1 MYEPVDIDELEEALS
16 YVSPEHYEYQDWLHV
31 GMALKEAGADL
42 SVWERWSANDPDS
55 YRRDPAACAAK
66 WDTFDSSE
74 ITAKTIFKWAMD
86 AGWKSSK
93 GYSGPDTALD
103 WESVIT
109 SPVKVNMS
117 GEMPVQEPQQWN
129 QFDQVRRYI
138 KALFHADEYVAFNT
152 NLKYDEARDKW
163 KPADM
168 GTFTRTAGQILED
181 LDKYEASGDLSNV
194 LGTLNPDGGA
204 YIRIN
209 PVDGKGVNDRNV
221 TRYSY
226 ALIESDNM
234 PIEQQR
240 FMMHALKLPIR
251 VMVHSAGKSVHAIV
265 KVDAKNRYEF
275 KERVEYLHA
284 ICNEAGLIA
293 DAANKNE
300 ARLSRLPGVYRK
312 GKKQYIIEENV
323 GLSSWDEWYE
333 YQESLRDKLPK
344 TESMEDLYND
354 PPEVAPELI
363 GGVLR
368 QGHKMIISGPSKAG
382 KSFLLLE
389 LAYAIAEGHTWIGNK
404 CTMGKVLYVNMEI
417 DRASFARRFISIY
430 NARKM
435 NHGAHR
441 SNIDIWNLRGYSM
454 PITKLIEPL
463 LRRAKKEAYSAIII
477 DPLYKVLEGDE
488 NSNTDVAR
496 MGAGFDRIAQETGAS
511 VIYVHHFAKG
521 YAGDRSSI
529 DRGSGAGTFSRDPD
543 AILTISPLEQTE
555 DEEEAHGSAW
565 RVEYTLR
572 EFKDHEP
579 TNVYFQYPVHE
590 VDDGFLKT
598 KAIQSALSA
607 DRARR
612 SEAAM
617 SEFLMNIKE
626 VAEVCDQLE
635 GGYEVKALAE
645 TYSSMFEEIN
655 SNVMAKRLAKAGF
668 QKKSLG
674 RGKSNIWF
682 IE

>member
-152 NLKYDEARDKW
+152 NLKYDEARGKW

-404 CTMGKVLYVNMEI
+404 CKMGKVLYVNMEI

-430 NARKM
+430 NAQKM
-435 NHGAHR
+435 NYGAHR

>member
-16 YVSPEHYEYQDWLHV
+16 FVSPEHYEYQDWLHV

-42 SVWERWSANDPDS
+42 SVWERWSANDPDA

-86 AGWKSSK
+86 AGWKSSRS
-93 GYSGPDTALD
+93 YSGHDTALD

-152 NLKYDEARDKW
+152 NLKYDEARGKW

-221 TRYSY
+221 TRFNY

-312 GKKQYIIEENV
+312 GKKQYIIEENI

-333 YQESLRDKLPK
+333 YQESLRDKLPQ
-344 TESMEDLYND
+344 TDNMEDLYND
-354 PPEVAPELI
+354 PPAVAPELI
-363 GGVLR
+363 SGVLR

-435 NHGAHR
+435 NFGAHR

-496 MGAGFDRIAQETGAS
+496 MGAGFDRIAQETGAA

-521 YAGDRSSI
+521 YAGDRASI

-590 VDDGFLKT
+590 VDDGLLKT

-607 DRARR
+607 DRTRR

-617 SEFLMNIKE
+617 SEFMMNIKE
-626 VAEVCDQLE
+626 AAEICEPLD
-635 GGYEVKALAE
+635 GGYEAAALAE
-645 TYSSMFEEIN
+645 AYSELFGEIN
-655 SNVMAKRLAKAGF
+655 SNAMRKRLAKAGYR
-668 QKKSLG
+668 KKSLG
-674 RGKSNIWF
+674 KGKSNVWF

>member
-16 YVSPEHYEYQDWLHV
+16 YVSPEHYKYEDWLSV

-86 AGWKSSK
+86 AGWKSSR

-103 WESVIT
+103 WEAVIT

-117 GEMPVQEPQQWN
+117 GEMPVQEPQNWN

-152 NLKYDEARDKW
+152 NLKYDEARNKW
-163 KPADM
+163 KPADS
-168 GTFTRTAGQILED
+168 GTYTRTAGQILED

-221 TRYSY
+221 TRFNY

-323 GLSSWDEWYE
+323 GLSSWAEWYE

-344 TESMEDLYND
+344 TESLEDIYND

-363 GGVLR
+363 SGVLR

-417 DRASFARRFISIY
+417 DGASFARRFISIY

-555 DEEEAHGSAW
+555 DEEAAHGSAW

-579 TNVYFQYPVHE
+579 TDVFFKYPVHE
-590 VDDGFLKT
+590 PDDGLLKG

-607 DRARR
+607 ERARYA
-612 SEAAM
+612 EA
-617 SEFLMNIKE
+617 SLNEFKANIKE
-626 VAEVCDQLE
+626 VAETCEQLE
-635 GGYEVKALAE
+635 GGYEVKTLTEA
-645 TYSSMFEEIN
+645 YSSMFGEIN
-655 SNVMAKRLAKAGF
+655 SNVMAKRLGKAGF
-668 QKKSLG
+668 RKKSLG

>member
-152 NLKYDEARDKW
+152 NLKYDEARGKW

-404 CTMGKVLYVNMEI
+404 CKMGKVLYVNMEI

-435 NHGAHR
+435 NYGAHR

-590 VDDGFLKT
+590 VDDGLLKT

-617 SEFLMNIKE
+617 SEFMMNIKE
-626 VAEVCDQLE
+626 VAEVCDQLD

-682 IE
+682 ID

>member
-590 VDDGFLKT
+590 VDDGLLKT

>member
-138 KALFHADEYVAFNT
+138 KALFHADEHVAFNT
-152 NLKYDEARDKW
+152 NLKYDEARGKW

-404 CTMGKVLYVNMEI
+404 CKMGKVLYVNMEI

-435 NHGAHR
+435 NYGAHR

-590 VDDGFLKT
+590 VDDGLLKT

>member
-16 YVSPEHYEYQDWLHV
+16 FVSPEHYEYQDWLHV

-42 SVWERWSANDPDS
+42 SVWERWSANDPDA

-86 AGWKSSK
+86 AGWKSSRS
-93 GYSGPDTALD
+93 YSGPDTALD

-152 NLKYDEARDKW
+152 NLKYDEARGKW

-221 TRYSY
+221 TRFNY

-333 YQESLRDKLPK
+333 YQESLRDKLPQ
-344 TESMEDLYND
+344 TDNMEDLYND
-354 PPEVAPELI
+354 PPAVAPELI
-363 GGVLR
+363 SGVLR

-435 NHGAHR
+435 NFGAHR

-496 MGAGFDRIAQETGAS
+496 MGAGFDRIAQETGAA

-521 YAGDRSSI
+521 YAGDRASI

-607 DRARR
+607 DRTRR

-617 SEFLMNIKE
+617 SEFMMNIKE
-626 VAEVCDQLE
+626 AAEICEPLD
-635 GGYEVKALAE
+635 GGYEAAALAE
-645 TYSSMFEEIN
+645 AYSELFGEIN
-655 SNVMAKRLAKAGF
+655 SNAMRKRLAKAGYR
-668 QKKSLG
+668 KKSLG
-674 RGKSNIWF
+674 KGKSNVWF

>member
-16 YVSPEHYEYQDWLHV
+16 FVSPEHYEYQDWLHV

-42 SVWERWSANDPDS
+42 SVWERWSANDPDT

-86 AGWKSSK
+86 AGWKSSRS
-93 GYSGPDTALD
+93 YSGPDTALD

-152 NLKYDEARDKW
+152 NLKYDEARGKW

-221 TRYSY
+221 TRFNY

-333 YQESLRDKLPK
+333 YQESLRDKLPQ
-344 TESMEDLYND
+344 TDNMEDLYND
-354 PPEVAPELI
+354 PPAVAPELI
-363 GGVLR
+363 SGVLR

-435 NHGAHR
+435 NFGAHR

-463 LRRAKKEAYSAIII
+463 LRRAKKESYSAIII

-496 MGAGFDRIAQETGAS
+496 MGAGFDRIAQETGAA

-521 YAGDRSSI
+521 YAGDRASI

-590 VDDGFLKT
+590 VDDGLLKT

-607 DRARR
+607 DRTRR

-617 SEFLMNIKE
+617 SEFMMNIKE
-626 VAEVCDQLE
+626 AAEICEPLD
-635 GGYEVKALAE
+635 GGYEAAALAE
-645 TYSSMFEEIN
+645 AYSELFGEIN
-655 SNVMAKRLAKAGF
+655 SNAMRKRLAKAGYR
-668 QKKSLG
+668 KKSLG
-674 RGKSNIWF
+674 KGKSNVWF

>member
-16 YVSPEHYEYQDWLHV
+16 FVSPEHYEYQDWLHV

-42 SVWERWSANDPDS
+42 SVWERWSANDPDA

-86 AGWKSSK
+86 AGWKSSRS
-93 GYSGPDTALD
+93 YSGPDTALD

-152 NLKYDEARDKW
+152 NLKYDEARGKW

-221 TRYSY
+221 TRFNY

-333 YQESLRDKLPK
+333 YQESLRDKLPQ
-344 TESMEDLYND
+344 TDNMEDLYND
-354 PPEVAPELI
+354 PPAVAPELI
-363 GGVLR
+363 SGVLR

-435 NHGAHR
+435 NFGAHR

-496 MGAGFDRIAQETGAS
+496 MGAGFDRIAQETGAA

-579 TNVYFQYPVHE
+579 TDVYFKYPVHE
-590 VDDGFLKT
+590 LDDGLLKSKT
-598 KAIQSALSA
+598 IQSALSA
-607 DRARR
+607 ERARHAEASQNEFKMNIR
-612 SEAAM
+612 EAA
-617 SEFLMNIKE
+617 EACE
-626 VAEVCDQLE
+626 QVD
-635 GGYEVKALAE
+635 GGYEAKALAKA
-645 TYSSMFEEIN
+645 YSELFGEIN
-655 SNVMAKRLAKAGF
+655 SNVMTKRLTKAGYR
-668 QKKSLG
+668 KKSLG
-674 RGKSNIWF
+674 QGKSNIWF

>member
-152 NLKYDEARDKW
+152 NLKYDEARGKW

-275 KERVEYLHA
+275 KERVGYLHA

-404 CTMGKVLYVNMEI
+404 CKMGKVLYVNMEI

-435 NHGAHR
+435 NYGAHR

-617 SEFLMNIKE
+617 SEFMMNIKE
-626 VAEVCDQLE
+626 AAEICEPLD
-635 GGYEVKALAE
+635 GGYEAAALAE
-645 TYSSMFEEIN
+645 AYSELFGEIN
-655 SNVMAKRLAKAGF
+655 SNAMRKRLAKAGYR
-668 QKKSLG
+668 KKSLG
-674 RGKSNIWF
+674 KGKSNVWF

>member
-117 GEMPVQEPQQWN
+117 GEMPIQEPQQWN

-152 NLKYDEARDKW
+152 NLKYDEARGKW

-404 CTMGKVLYVNMEI
+404 CKMGKVLYVNMEI

-435 NHGAHR
+435 NYGAHR

-617 SEFLMNIKE
+617 SEFMMNIKE
-626 VAEVCDQLE
+626 VAEVCDQLD

>member
-152 NLKYDEARDKW
+152 NLKYDEARGKW

-590 VDDGFLKT
+590 VDNGFLKT

>member
-16 YVSPEHYEYQDWLHV
+16 FVSPEHYEYQDWLHV

-42 SVWERWSANDPDS
+42 SVWERWSANDPDA

-86 AGWKSSK
+86 AGWKSSRS
-93 GYSGPDTALD
+93 YSGPDTALD

-152 NLKYDEARDKW
+152 NLKYDEARGKW

-221 TRYSY
+221 TRFNY

-333 YQESLRDKLPK
+333 YQESLRDKLPQ
-344 TESMEDLYND
+344 TDNMEDLYND
-354 PPEVAPELI
+354 PPAVAPELI
-363 GGVLR
+363 SGVLR

-435 NHGAHR
+435 NFGAHR

-454 PITKLIEPL
+454 PITKLIDPL

-496 MGAGFDRIAQETGAS
+496 MGAGFDRIAQETGAA

-521 YAGDRSSI
+521 YAGDRASI

-612 SEAAM
+612 SEATM
-617 SEFLMNIKE
+617 SEFMMNIKE
-626 VAEVCDQLE
+626 AAEICEPLE
-635 GGYEVKALAE
+635 GGYEAAALAE
-645 TYSSMFEEIN
+645 AYSELFGEIN
-655 SNVMAKRLAKAGF
+655 SNAMRKRLAKAGYK
-668 QKKSLG
+668 KKSLG
-674 RGKSNIWF
+674 KGKSNVWF

>member
-16 YVSPEHYEYQDWLHV
+16 FVSPEHYEYQDWLHV

-42 SVWERWSANDPDS
+42 SVWERWSANDPDA

-86 AGWKSSK
+86 AGWKSSRS
-93 GYSGPDTALD
+93 YSGHDTALD

-152 NLKYDEARDKW
+152 NLKYDEARGKW

-221 TRYSY
+221 TRFNY

-333 YQESLRDKLPK
+333 YQESLRDKLPQ
-344 TESMEDLYND
+344 TDNMEDLYND
-354 PPEVAPELI
+354 PPAVAPELI
-363 GGVLR
+363 SGVLR

-435 NHGAHR
+435 NFGAHR

-463 LRRAKKEAYSAIII
+463 LRRAKKESYSAIII

-496 MGAGFDRIAQETGAS
+496 MGAGFDRIAQETGAA

-521 YAGDRSSI
+521 YAGDRASI

-590 VDDGFLKT
+590 VDDGLLKT

-607 DRARR
+607 DRTRR

-617 SEFLMNIKE
+617 SEFMMNIKE
-626 VAEVCDQLE
+626 AAEICEPLD
-635 GGYEVKALAE
+635 GGYEAAALAE
-645 TYSSMFEEIN
+645 AYSELFGEIN
-655 SNVMAKRLAKAGF
+655 SNAMRKRLAKAGYR
-668 QKKSLG
+668 KKSLG
-674 RGKSNIWF
+674 KGKSNVWF

>member
-152 NLKYDEARDKW
+152 NLKYDEARGKW

-404 CTMGKVLYVNMEI
+404 CKMGKVLYVNMEI

-435 NHGAHR
+435 NYGAHR

>member
-152 NLKYDEARDKW
+152 NLKYDEARGKW

-404 CTMGKVLYVNMEI
+404 CKMGKVLYVNMEI

-435 NHGAHR
+435 NYGAHR

-617 SEFLMNIKE
+617 SEFMMNIKE
-626 VAEVCDQLE
+626 VAEVCDQLD

-682 IE
+682 ID

>member
-16 YVSPEHYEYQDWLHV
+16 FVSPEHYEYQDWLHV

-42 SVWERWSANDPDS
+42 SVWERWSANDPDT

-86 AGWKSSK
+86 AGWKSSRS
-93 GYSGPDTALD
+93 YSGPDTALD

-152 NLKYDEARDKW
+152 NLKYDEARGKW

-221 TRYSY
+221 TRFNY

-333 YQESLRDKLPK
+333 YQESLRDKLPQ
-344 TESMEDLYND
+344 TDNMEDLYND
-354 PPEVAPELI
+354 PPAVAPELI
-363 GGVLR
+363 SGVLR

-435 NHGAHR
+435 NFGAHR

-496 MGAGFDRIAQETGAS
+496 MGAGFDRIAQETGAA

-521 YAGDRSSI
+521 YAGDRASI

-590 VDDGFLKT
+590 VDDGLLKT

-607 DRARR
+607 DRTRR

-617 SEFLMNIKE
+617 SEFMMNIKE
-626 VAEVCDQLE
+626 AAEICEPLD
-635 GGYEVKALAE
+635 GGYEAAALAE
-645 TYSSMFEEIN
+645 AYSELFGEIN
-655 SNVMAKRLAKAGF
+655 SNAMRKRLAKAGYR
-668 QKKSLG
+668 KKSLG
-674 RGKSNIWF
+674 KGKSNVWF

>member
-152 NLKYDEARDKW
+152 NLKYDEAKDKW

-344 TESMEDLYND
+344 TENMEDLYND

-404 CTMGKVLYVNMEI
+404 CKMGKVLYVNMEI

-435 NHGAHR
+435 NYGAHR

-579 TNVYFQYPVHE
+579 TDVFFKYPIHE
-590 VDDGFLKT
+590 PDDGLLKG
-598 KAIQSALSA
+598 KSIQSALSA
-607 DRARR
+607 ERARHA
-612 SEAAM
+612 EATRN
-617 SEFLMNIKE
+617 EFRANIKE
-626 VAEVCDQLE
+626 AAEMCEPLD
-635 GGYEVKALAE
+635 GGYEAAALAE
-645 TYSSMFEEIN
+645 AYSELFGEIN
-655 SNVMAKRLAKAGF
+655 SNAMRKRLAKAGYR
-668 QKKSLG
+668 KKSLG
-674 RGKSNIWF
+674 KGKSNVWF

>member
-152 NLKYDEARDKW
+152 NLKYDEARGKW

-168 GTFTRTAGQILED
+168 GAFTRTAGQILED

-404 CTMGKVLYVNMEI
+404 CKMGKVLYVNMEI

-435 NHGAHR
+435 NYGAHR

-617 SEFLMNIKE
+617 SEFMMNIKE
-626 VAEVCDQLE
+626 VAEVCDQLD

>member
-16 YVSPEHYEYQDWLHV
+16 FVSPEHYEYQDWLHV

-42 SVWERWSANDPDS
+42 SVWERWSANDPDA

-86 AGWKSSK
+86 AGWKSSRS
-93 GYSGPDTALD
+93 YSGPDTALD

-152 NLKYDEARDKW
+152 NLKYDEARGKW

-221 TRYSY
+221 TRFNY

-333 YQESLRDKLPK
+333 YQESLRDKLPQ
-344 TESMEDLYND
+344 TDNMEDLYND
-354 PPEVAPELI
+354 PPAVAPELI
-363 GGVLR
+363 SGVLR

-435 NHGAHR
+435 NFGAHR

-496 MGAGFDRIAQETGAS
+496 MGAGFDRIAQETGAA

-590 VDDGFLKT
+590 VDDGLLKT

-607 DRARR
+607 DRTRR

-617 SEFLMNIKE
+617 SEFMMNIKE
-626 VAEVCDQLE
+626 AAEICEPLD
-635 GGYEVKALAE
+635 GGYEAAALAE
-645 TYSSMFEEIN
+645 AYSELFGEIN
-655 SNVMAKRLAKAGF
+655 SNAMRKRLAKAGYR
-668 QKKSLG
+668 KKSLG
-674 RGKSNIWF
+674 KGKSNVWF

>member
-152 NLKYDEARDKW
+152 NLKYDEARGKW

-579 TNVYFQYPVHE
+579 TDVFFQYPIHE
-590 VDDGFLKT
+590 PDDGLLKG

-607 DRARR
+607 ERARR
-612 SEAAM
+612 SEATKN
-617 SEFLMNIKE
+617 EFRANIKE
-626 VAEVCDQLE
+626 AAEMCEPLD
-635 GGYEVKALAE
+635 GGYEAAALAE
-645 TYSSMFEEIN
+645 AYSELFGEIN
-655 SNVMAKRLAKAGF
+655 SNAMRKRLAKAGYR
-668 QKKSLG
+668 KKSLG
-674 RGKSNIWF
+674 KGKSNVWF

>member
-16 YVSPEHYEYQDWLHV
+16 FVSPEHYEYQDWLHV

-42 SVWERWSANDPDS
+42 SVWERWSANDPDA

-86 AGWKSSK
+86 AGWKSSRS
-93 GYSGPDTALD
+93 YSGPDTALD

-152 NLKYDEARDKW
+152 NLKYDEARGKW

-221 TRYSY
+221 TRFNY

-333 YQESLRDKLPK
+333 YQESLRDKLPQ
-344 TESMEDLYND
+344 TDNMEDLYND
-354 PPEVAPELI
+354 PPAVAPELI
-363 GGVLR
+363 SGVLR

-435 NHGAHR
+435 NFGAHR

-463 LRRAKKEAYSAIII
+463 LRRAKKESYSAIII

-496 MGAGFDRIAQETGAS
+496 MGAGFDRIAQETGAA

-521 YAGDRSSI
+521 YAGDRASI

-590 VDDGFLKT
+590 VDDGLLKT

-607 DRARR
+607 DRTRR

-617 SEFLMNIKE
+617 SEFMMNIKE
-626 VAEVCDQLE
+626 AAEICEPLD
-635 GGYEVKALAE
+635 GGYEAAALAE
-645 TYSSMFEEIN
+645 AYSELFGEIN
-655 SNVMAKRLAKAGF
+655 SNAMRKRLAKAGYR
-668 QKKSLG
+668 KKSLG
-674 RGKSNIWF
+674 KGKSNVWF

>member
-86 AGWKSSK
+86 AGWRSSK

-152 NLKYDEARDKW
+152 NLKYDEAKDKW

-435 NHGAHR
+435 NYGAHR

-463 LRRAKKEAYSAIII
+463 LRRAKKEDYSAIII

-590 VDDGFLKT
+590 VDDGLLKT

>member
-152 NLKYDEARDKW
+152 NLKYDEARGKW

-404 CTMGKVLYVNMEI
+404 CKMGKVLYVNMEI

-435 NHGAHR
+435 NYGAHR

-590 VDDGFLKT
+590 VDDGLLKT

-617 SEFLMNIKE
+617 SEFKMNIKE
-626 VAEVCDQLE
+626 VAEVCDQLD

>member
-152 NLKYDEARDKW
+152 NLKYDEARGKW

-354 PPEVAPELI
+354 PPDVAPELI

-404 CTMGKVLYVNMEI
+404 CKMGKVLYVNMEI

-435 NHGAHR
+435 NYGAHR

-617 SEFLMNIKE
+617 SEFMMNIKE
-626 VAEVCDQLE
+626 AAEICEPLD
-635 GGYEVKALAE
+635 GGYEAAALAE
-645 TYSSMFEEIN
+645 AYSELFGEIN
-655 SNVMAKRLAKAGF
+655 SNAMRKRLAKAGYR
-668 QKKSLG
+668 KKSLG
-674 RGKSNIWF
+674 KGKSNVWF